1 MGTRAAPLRFV
12 GSQWRSLFGRAGA
25 DSGARARRSSWSA
38 KRLSLPA
45 LALPLLFA
53 SAAAAQ
59 DDAVFS
65 YPSFASSPVV
75 YKETTQ
81 ATGSRSPL
89 PKLTPPS
96 TLGGATLRQ
105 RRARVNFEQLAAA
118 KTASE
123 RGPEHR
129 ATLAVNLFG
138 DAAFTVVGVRS
149 APTSSGYSL
158 SGQLDGLPWSTATLV
173 VNGEVVVGTVRTPA
187 ATYIIESA
195 GDGLCDIRE
204 VDPSDL
210 PPLAEPLPAPE
221 PPPNPR
227 TGSST
232 RRTLGPLNPL
242 RPVAASNEDEPTF
255 IDVLVLYTP
264 AVRQAAGGRAEVEAT
279 VDLWFAETNQA
290 YEDSGANLR
299 IFLTRASEVDYEE
312 TGNGRTDLHRL
323 YHASDGHMDG
333 VHELRERTGADLVH
347 LVVEISN
354 YGGIAGLNGD
364 FGLTRYASG
373 GDTMAHELGHNMG
386 LTHDRYA
393 APGIPQDRYGNGYVN
408 QAAFES
414 GAGESRRWR
423 TIMAYSTQCN
433 HRSFACPSLLR
444 FSNPEQ
450 TLGGDALGVPA
461 DSDATGPAG
470 PADARRALNE
480 NRASVAARR
489 KAGPDLTAQPSLT
502 ERSLQVGESFT
513 MRAGIINQGR
523 IESAATTA
531 SYHLSLDAIIG
542 QDDTELGRFDVA
554 ALAAKEESADAI
566 ELTAPS
572 AAGNHYYGACVA
584 GVDAE
589 TDTGNNCSHGIRA
602 TVGPIV
608 SVADASAPEGF
619 PVEFPV
625 MLSEARASAVD
636 VRWALAA
643 GTAAAGVDLPSV
655 LEGTLTIPA
664 NAIRSTIA
672 VDTVADSA
680 AENDDTFTVTLVGA
694 SPGPPTGA
702 VLSVDGSAASGTILD
717 DDGDP
722 DFVDAVLRSSVLFA
736 LGKES
741 DESISAAEMATLTR
755 MSAPGRGIADLR
767 GLESATGMRQI
778 SFSDN
783 AITDLTP
790 LGHLVG
796 LRHLSLDDNRVTDLA
811 PLSHLPTGR
820 TLRISR
826 NRIADVSPLSAWR
839 YLTHLGLNDNA
850 IEDLSP
856 LAALTRLTNL
866 ELSRNRIV
874 DISPLRA
881 TTNLAGLHLNSN
893 KIRDLSPLA
902 RLEHLTELDLGN
914 NRIVDIGPLTDLYN
928 LKRLRLDHNSI
939 ADVAS
944 VAQMDKLR
952 FLHVAANRVSDLS
965 SLADHPSLSLLDL
978 RDNSIRDLT
987 PLATLTRLTFLDLAN
1002 NSVTDIAPLVS
1013 NNSLSTIHLHGN
1025 PLSEES
1031 IATHLPA
1038 LQDRGA
1044 TVYYIGVSVSATSAE
1059 EGQPLE
1065 FPVGVSQPVAESV
1078 SVWYRVSPLSA
1089 QEGDDYPAG
1098 QSDALTIPAGA
1109 TRATIFVDTNADDL
1123 PEPHEALSV
1132 QMLSTTFRL
1141 PTGVAV
1147 VRGDAVGVIVDA
1159 GGPVR
1164 HVPLFFPASHHIR
1177 EGFVRIVNRGQI
1189 DAMHIDVVD
1198 DAGGRHATTLA
1209 LDAGKTV
1216 HLNSTD
1222 LEEGNPAKGL
1232 TRGVGRGQG
1241 DWRMELRGDAVEVF
1255 SYMRTRDGFLTSLH
1269 DLVPASEDGHEVPIF
1284 NPGRNVDQVSLLRLV
1299 NAGGTTA
1306 EVTIA
1311 GIDDDGVSSAGTV
1324 RLSVP
1329 GGRSRTIS
1337 AQDLESGAGLDG
1349 ALGEGTGKW
1358 RLLVTSDKP
1367 VRVLSLMESP
1377 TGRLTNL
1384 STAPANPVDGVHAV
1398 PLFPAASDPHGRHG
1412 FVRVIN
1418 RSNTIAAVDVAAF
1431 DETDREYES
1440 LTLTVPANK
1449 TVHFDSNDLELGNE
1463 ENGLSGTTGAGEGA
1477 WRLELTS
1484 EESIEVLSY
1493 IRTTD
1498 GFLTSMHDVVPAV
1511 ENRHRVAI
1519 FNPGRIID
1527 QVSRL
1532 RLINA
1537 GEQAS
1542 VVTIRGIDDA
1552 GGSSGA
1558 VRTSV
1563 PAGTVKSFT
1572 AVELESG
1579 TMDLEGML
1587 GTGAGKWQLI
1597 VESDQP
1603 ISVMN
1608 LLESSTGHL
1617 TNLSTVPPTT
1627 PRGVNS
1633 ITINDEE
1640 IYKDGEFANF
1650 GNTVNPDLPTAWVAS
1665 GANARFDGIRIYA
1678 DGSVRPDIDPGS
1690 VVVDSSVRYVFT
1702 FKWESQ
1708 VLNVVRTGDIV
1719 DVRFT
1724 PSNAAAV
1731 AAFYDLLVNDTVG
1744 SVTLSDDTDINPTP
1758 NP

>member
-1 MGTRAAPLRFV
+1 MRRGSFRTRSPRPN
-12 GSQWRSLFGRAGA
+12 
-25 DSGARARRSSWSA
+25 RRSRTGS
-38 KRLSLPA
+38 RGLSLPA

-53 SAAAAQ
+53 NAAAAQ
-59 DDAVFS
+59 NDAVFS
-65 YPSFASSPVV
+65 SPSLRVLPVV
-75 YKETTQ
+75 HTETTQ

-89 PKLTPPS
+89 PELTPPS

-105 RRARVNFEQLAAA
+105 RRARVNFEQLDAA

-123 RGPEHR
+123 HSPEPG

-138 DAAFTVVGVRS
+138 DAAFTVVGLRS

-158 SGQLDGLPWSTATLV
+158 SGQLDGWPWSTATLV
-173 VNGEVVVGTVRTPA
+173 VNGEVVVGTVRTPS

-210 PPLAEPLPAPE
+210 PPLAEPLPSPARPQTFR
-221 PPPNPR
+221 PV
-227 TGSST
+227 TGSHD
-232 RRTLGPLNPL
+232 
-242 RPVAASNEDEPTF
+242 DEPTF

-347 LVVEISN
+347 LVVEIST
-354 YGGIAGLNGD
+354 YGGIAYLYGD
-364 FGLTRYASG
+364 FGLTKYASG

-393 APGIPQDRYGNGYVN
+393 APNIPQDRYGNGYVN

-423 TIMAYSTQCN
+423 TLMAYSLQCN
-433 HRSFACPSLLR
+433 HASFACPSLLR

-450 TLGGDALGVPA
+450 THGGDALGVTA

-513 MRAGIINQGR
+513 MRAAIINHGR

-531 SYHLSLDAIIG
+531 SYYLSVDAIIG

-554 ALAAKEESADAI
+554 SLAAKEESTDAI

-572 AAGNHYYGACVA
+572 GAGNHYYGACVA

-589 TDTGNNCSHGIRA
+589 TDTGNNCSHGLRA
-602 TVGPIV
+602 TVGPTV
-608 SVADASAPEGF
+608 SVADASALEGF

-625 MLSEARASAVD
+625 MLSEARTSGVD

-664 NAIRSTIA
+664 NATRSTIA

-694 SPGPPTGA
+694 SPGPPAGA

-722 DFVDAVLRSSVLFA
+722 DFVDAELRSSVLFA

-741 DESISAAEMATLTR
+741 DESISAAEMATLTQL
-755 MSAPGRGIADLR
+755 SVPWGGIVDLT
-767 GLESATGMRQI
+767 GLESATGLADLLI
-778 SFSDN
+778 VDH
-783 AITDLTP
+783 AIADVTP
-790 LGHLVG
+790 LGHLVR
-796 LRHLSLDDNRVTDLA
+796 LRNLVLSRGRVTDLA
-811 PLSHLPTGR
+811 PLSQLPSVR
-820 TLRISR
+820 SLRMSR
-826 NRIADVSPLSAWR
+826 NFIADVSPLSAWR
-839 YLTHLGLNDNA
+839 YLSHLELNDNM

-856 LAALTRLTNL
+856 LAALTRLSNL
-866 ELSRNRIV
+866 ALSRNRIL
-874 DISPLRA
+874 DISPLGKA
-881 TTNLAGLHLNSN
+881 TSLTELQLNGN
-893 KIRDLSPLA
+893 RIRDLSPLA
-902 RLEHLTELDLGN
+902 RLESLTDLDLGN
-914 NRIVDIGPLTDLYN
+914 NMIVDIGSLMALRN
-928 LKRLRLDHNSI
+928 LRRLRLDHNSI
-939 ADVAS
+939 ADVTC
-944 VAQMDKLR
+944 VARMHNLR
-952 FLHVAANRVSDLS
+952 SLHLAANRVSDLS
-965 SLADHPSLSLLDL
+965 PLADHPSLSLLDL

-987 PLATLTRLTFLDLAN
+987 PLATLTRLTFLDLTN
-1002 NSVTDIAPLVS
+1002 NSITDIAPLVS
-1013 NNSLSTIHLHGN
+1013 NASLSGGTIYLLGN

-1031 IATHLPA
+1031 IATHVPA
-1038 LQDRGA
+1038 LQERGV
-1044 TVYYIGVSVSATSAE
+1044 TVHHIGVSVSATSAE

-1065 FPVGVSQPVAESV
+1065 FPVRLSRAVAEPV
-1078 SVWYRVSPLSA
+1078 SVWYEVSPLSSK
-1089 QEGDDYPAG
+1089 EGDDYPAD
-1098 QSDALTIPAGA
+1098 QSGKLTIPAGE
-1109 TRATIFVDTNADDL
+1109 TTATIVVATNADDL
-1123 PEPHEALSV
+1123 PEPHKALAVRLHRS
-1132 QMLSTTFRL
+1132 FRL
-1141 PTGVAV
+1141 PAGVVIA
-1147 VRGDAVGVIVDA
+1147 GSDAVGVIVDP
-1159 GGPVR
+1159 GGSVR
-1164 HVPLFFPASHHIR
+1164 HVPLFLPANHQTG
-1177 EGFVRIVNRGQI
+1177 EAFVRIVNRGEI
-1189 DAMHIDVVD
+1189 DAVRIDVVD
-1198 DAGGRHATTLA
+1198 DAGGRYTTTLA

-1222 LEEGNPAKGL
+1222 LEQGNPAKGL

-1241 DWRMELRGDAVEVF
+1241 DWRLELRGDAVEVF
-1255 SYMRTRDGFLTSLH
+1255 SYMRTRDALTSLH
-1269 DLVPASEDGHEVPIF
+1269 DLVPTSEDGYEVSIF
-1284 NPGRNVDQVSLLRLV
+1284 NPGGNVDQVSLLRLV

-1311 GIDDDGVSSAGTV
+1311 GIDDDGASSAGTV

-1377 TGRLTNL
+1377 TGHLTNL
-1384 STAPANPVDGVHAV
+1384 STAPANPVGGVHAV
-1398 PLFPAASDPHGRHG
+1398 PLLLAASDSHGRHG

-1418 RSNTIAAVDVAAF
+1418 RSNAVAAVHIAAF

-1449 TVHFDSNDLELGNE
+1449 TVHFDSNDLELGNADE
-1463 ENGLSGTTGAGEGA
+1463 GLSGSTGAGEGA

-1484 EESIEVLSY
+1484 EENIEVLSY
-1493 IRTTD
+1493 IHTAD
-1498 GFLTSMHDVVPAV
+1498 GFLASMHDVVRAV
-1511 ENRHRVAI
+1511 ENRRRIPI
-1519 FNPGRIID
+1519 FNPGRNID
-1527 QVSRL
+1527 HVGRL

-1563 PAGTVKSFT
+1563 PAGTVKSFA

-1608 LLESSTGHL
+1608 LLAGPTGHL
-1617 TNLSTVPPTT
+1617 TNLSTVPPIT

-1633 ITINDEE
+1633 ITINDEQ
-1640 IYKDGEFANF
+1640 IYKDDEFANF
-1650 GNTVNPDLPTAWVAS
+1650 GNTVNPTLPTPWVAS

-1690 VVVDSSVRYVFT
+1690 VVVDSSVRYAFT

-1708 VLNVVRTGDIV
+1708 VLNVVRTGNIV
-1719 DVRFT
+1719 DVRLT

-1731 AAFYDLLVNDTVG
+1731 TAFYDLLVNDTVG
-1744 SVTLSDDTDINPTP
+1744 SVTLSDNADIKPTP

>member
-1 MGTRAAPLRFV
+1 M
-12 GSQWRSLFGRAGA
+12 
-25 DSGARARRSSWSA
+25 
-38 KRLSLPA
+38 PA

-59 DDAVFS
+59 NDAVFS
-65 YPSFASSPVV
+65 SPSFASSPVV
-75 YKETTQ
+75 HTETTQ

-96 TLGGATLRQ
+96 TLGGATLRH
-105 RRARVNFEQLAAA
+105 RRARVNFEHLAAA

-123 RGPEHR
+123 RGPEHG
-129 ATLAVNLFG
+129 ATLTVNLFG
-138 DAAFTVVGVRS
+138 DAAFTVVGLRS

-173 VNGEVVVGTVRTPA
+173 VNGEVVVGTVRTPS

-204 VDPSDL
+204 VDPLDL
-210 PPLAEPLPAPE
+210 PPLAEPLP
-221 PPPNPR
+221 PPARPP
-227 TGSST
+227 T
-232 RRTLGPLNPL
+232 L
-242 RPVAASNEDEPTF
+242 RPVAGSHDDEPTF
-255 IDVLVLYTP
+255 IDVLVVYTP

-312 TGNGRTDLHRL
+312 TGDGRTDLHRL
-323 YHASDGHMDG
+323 YHPSDGHMDG

-364 FGLTRYASG
+364 FGLTKYASG

-393 APGIPQDRYGNGYVN
+393 APGIPQDHYYNGYVN

-423 TIMAYSTQCN
+423 TIMAYSLQCN
-433 HRSFACPSLLR
+433 HASFACPSLLR

-489 KAGPDLTAQPSLT
+489 NAGPDLTAQPSLT

-531 SYHLSLDAIIG
+531 SYYLSLDAIIG

-554 ALAAKEESADAI
+554 ALAAKEESTDAI

-602 TVGPIV
+602 TVGPVV
-608 SVADASAPEGF
+608 SVADASALEGF

-664 NAIRSTIA
+664 NATRSTIA

-694 SPGPPTGA
+694 SPGPPAGA

-722 DFVDAVLRSSVLFA
+722 DFVDAELLSSVLFA

-755 MSAPGRGIADLR
+755 LGAPGLGIADLT
-767 GLESATGMRQI
+767 GLESATGLMDLLI
-778 SFSDN
+778 VDH
-783 AITDLTP
+783 AIADVTP
-790 LGHLVG
+790 LGHLVR
-796 LRHLSLDDNRVTDLA
+796 LRNLDLSRGRVTDLA
-811 PLSHLPTGR
+811 PLSQLPTVR
-820 TLRISR
+820 MLRMSR
-826 NRIADVSPLSAWR
+826 NFIADVSPLSAWR
-839 YLTHLGLNDNA
+839 YLSHLELNDNM

-856 LAALTRLTNL
+856 LAALTRLGNL
-866 ELSRNRIV
+866 ALSRNRIL
-874 DISPLRA
+874 DISPLGKTTSLTELHLNSNKIRDLSPLRE
-881 TTNLAGLHLNSN
+881 TTNLVELHLNSN

-914 NRIVDIGPLTDLYN
+914 NRIADIGPLTDLHN

-944 VAQMDKLR
+944 VAQMDNLR
-952 FLHVAANRVSDLS
+952 FLHLAANRVSDLS
-965 SLADHPSLSLLDL
+965 PLVDHPSLVLLDL

-987 PLATLTRLTFLDLAN
+987 PLATLTRLKSLDLAN

-1013 NNSLSTIHLHGN
+1013 NNSLATIHLHGN

-1038 LQDRGA
+1038 LQDRGVA
-1044 TVYYIGVSVSATSAE
+1044 VYHIGVSVSATSVE

-1065 FPVGVSQPVAESV
+1065 FPVGVSQAVAESV

-1098 QSDALTIPAGA
+1098 QSDTLTIPAGA
-1109 TRATIFVDTNADDL
+1109 TRATIVVDTNADDL

-1132 QMLSTTFRL
+1132 QMLSTAFRL
-1141 PTGVAV
+1141 PAGVAV

-1164 HVPLFFPASHHIR
+1164 HVPLFLPASHHIR

-1189 DAMHIDVVD
+1189 DAVHIDVVD

-1209 LDAGKTV
+1209 LDAGETV

-1222 LEEGNPAKGL
+1222 LEDGNPAKGL
-1232 TRGVGRGQG
+1232 ARGLGQGQG
-1241 DWRMELRGDAVEVF
+1241 DWRMELRGDAVEVL

-1299 NAGGTTA
+1299 NAGETTA

-1311 GIDDDGVSSAGTV
+1311 GVDGGGASSAGTV
-1324 RLSVP
+1324 RLSLP
-1329 GGRSRTIS
+1329 GGQSRTIS
-1337 AQDLESGAGLDG
+1337 AQDLESGAGLAG

-1377 TGRLTNL
+1377 TGHLTNL
-1384 STAPANPVDGVHAV
+1384 STIPSADGDLHAV
-1398 PLFPAASDPHGRHG
+1398 PLFPAASDELGRQG

-1418 RSNTIAAVDVAAF
+1418 RGATTAVVNVVAF
-1431 DETDREYES
+1431 DETGREYEP
-1440 LTLTVPANK
+1440 LTLTVGANK
-1449 TVHFDSNDLELGNE
+1449 TVHFNSDDLELGNAGK
-1463 ENGLSGTTGAGEGA
+1463 GLTGSTGAGEGD
-1477 WRLELTS
+1477 WRLQLTS
-1484 EESIEVLSY
+1484 DGEIAVLSY
-1493 IRTTD
+1493 IRTND
-1498 GFLTSMHDVVPAV
+1498 GFLTSMHDVVPGV
-1511 ENRHRVAI
+1511 ENRHRVPI
-1519 FNPGRIID
+1519 FNPGRNTN

-1532 RLINA
+1532 RLIDAGDEPAHVTITGIDGA
-1537 GEQAS
+1537 GE
-1542 VVTIRGIDDA
+1542 
-1552 GGSSGA
+1552 SSTEA
-1558 VRTSV
+1558 RTTV
-1563 PAGTVKSFT
+1563 LAGTAKSFT
-1572 AVELESG
+1572 AAELESG
-1579 TMDLEGML
+1579 TSDLDGAL
-1587 GTGAGKWQLI
+1587 GTGVGKWQLI

-1603 ISVMN
+1603 ITVMS
-1608 LLESSTGHL
+1608 LLESPTGHL
-1617 TNLSTVPPTT
+1617 TNLSTVPSALRPS
-1627 PRGVNS
+1627 VANS
-1633 ITINDEE
+1633 ITINDDE
-1640 IYKDGEFANF
+1640 IYKDSEFANF
-1650 GNTVNPDLPTAWVAS
+1650 GTSVDPALPAGWVVS
-1665 GANARFDGIRIYA
+1665 GTDVRFDGIRIYA
-1678 DGSVRPDIDPGS
+1678 DGS
-1690 VVVDSSVRYVFT
+1690 
-1702 FKWESQ
+1702 
-1708 VLNVVRTGDIV
+1708 L
-1719 DVRFT
+1719 
-1724 PSNAAAV
+1724 
-1731 AAFYDLLVNDTVG
+1731 
-1744 SVTLSDDTDINPTP
+1744 
-1758 NP
+1758 